1 MRPERLPPYLGSSR
15 MDFDGAGVAFII
27 WTHRT
32 VLDGGKRVVACM
44 LIWRFPDG
52 TKGRRPCGGIV
63 QATEDASRVVAMS
76 ACSEQRT
83 S

>member
-1 MRPERLPPYLGSSR
+1 